1 MSENKD
7 ETGLLPEEDSDTGLP
22 DALDEGLGA
31 DEEGLDGILDE
42 GDPTGETADLDDLLK
57 ELEED
62 TNEENAPKTE
72 EANPTKE
79 DSPTGPPETL
89 QEATQEAPAENAEP
103 VKDEEPES
111 KPEETPIEEPM
122 AEETPVE
129 EPKQEEPPA
138 EEPKPE
144 ETPIEEP
151 KAEEVPVEEPKQ
163 EETPIEEPKQEET
176 PVEEPKAEE
185 VPVEEPQQ
193 EEAPVEEPKAE
204 ETPAEETKNEEAPA
218 DDLNEEDLLKDLS
231 DSSSSSEKV
240 LEESGDHNGQDSSD
254 KKEEQQQQKGSPKY
268 RKSFQEFLDR
278 NAKSAEIHAHPPEP
292 ERPERSPSPPMTPT
306 RESREKPDRSL
317 PKPKQGNGT
326 DDSTPK
332 CMSPRL
338 AKLFEGSLKKN
349 RTKEDKG
356 PTDNQT
362 PQDKE
367 DVTKAKKRLR
377 DVAQE
382 KNKRIIE
389 AVVGNKDTISETQ
402 LKIVLRR
409 FSIHGEPADDLKDTC
424 FISGESYDAVT
435 LREILLEA
443 TDASSRDELVR
454 AIQPSVKS
462 AMMGMKISYTKV
474 STSTKELNE

>member
-22 DALDEGLGA
+22 DALDDGLGA

-72 EANPTKE
+72 DANPTKE
-79 DSPTGPPETL
+79 DSPEPNLVGPPETL

-111 KPEETPIEEPM
+111 KPEETPIEEPK

-129 EPKQEEPPA
+129 EPKQEE
-138 EEPKPE
+138 
-144 ETPIEEP
+144 T
-151 KAEEVPVEEPKQ
+151 PVEEPKQ
-163 EETPIEEPKQEET
+163 EETPA
-176 PVEEPKAEE
+176 EEPKAEE

-204 ETPAEETKNEEAPA
+204 ETPAEETKNEEEPA
-218 DDLNEEDLLKDLS
+218 DDLNEEDILKDLS

-240 LEESGDHNGQDSSD
+240 PEESGDHNDQDSSD

-409 FSIHGEPADDLKDTC
+409 FAIHGEPADDLKDTC

-474 STSTKELNE
+474 STSTKEVNE